1 MLAVALLAATA
12 AAFVRAEQLK
22 LESGPILRPVV
33 DDVVAPA
40 CRCPSRTAQ
49 IAFALRRAGTISV
62 RIADDRGDVVRT
74 LVSRRHYRRR
84 DVVRLSWDGR
94 YEDGRLVP
102 DGVYRP
108 RLDLPRRTPILMPNT
123 IEVDTRPPRVRVT
136 GTTRPVIS
144 PDGDGRFDGF
154 TIAYAL
160 DAPAR
165 GVLYVDGR
173 RLALKR
179 SVRQADEFRWYGRLD
194 GGRPRTGTYA
204 VAVGAL
210 DEAGNE
216 SPPSEATPVRIRFI
230 QLARETV
237 RAKARTRFG
246 VGVRSDVR
254 RFRWRFAG
262 RRGRARPGLLV
273 LRAPRPGRYTL
284 FVEANGHADSA
295 TVRVRAR

>member
-1 MLAVALLAATA
+1 M
-12 AAFVRAEQLK
+12 
-22 LESGPILRPVV
+22 
-33 DDVVAPA
+33 
-40 CRCPSRTAQ
+40 
-49 IAFALRRAGTISV
+49 
-62 RIADDRGDVVRT
+62 RT
-74 LVSRRHYRRR
+74 LVSHRHYRRR
-84 DVVRLSWDGR
+84 DLVRLSWDGR

-108 RLDLPRRTPILMPNT
+108 RIDLPRRTPILMPNT

-262 RRGRARPGLLV
+262 RRGGRAPACSSSARPGPAATA
-273 LRAPRPGRYTL
+273 LRGGERPRRQRDRPRQGSLRGGGSRVVRRHAAVQERPVEPHEGRRRTTCRPRRSGRGRGSCTPATCRSGARRRHGSRRASPG
-284 FVEANGHADSA
+284 G
-295 TVRVRAR
+295 